1 MKHEIRITIRPA
13 KADRVYHI
21 SEEDVRVVLSR
32 VPAETLRRVKAIYFN
47 DESRGARRLGY
58 TNRGRR
64 EIALC
69 ALPPRMSM
77 TRFLAKGQ
85 TPEQFGAR
93 RGSQWPLLAIRRFLL
108 YNVLLHQIG
117 HLQIIDAS
125 AKGAMRK
132 FAREPKA
139 QEFAMF
145 WCNKLWSQHYDHPD
159 PVHNRPT
166 KEELNLLNASTN
178 K

>member
-1 MKHEIRITIRPA
+1 MTREIRITVRPA
-13 KADRVYHI
+13 KADRIYHI

-32 VPAETLRRVKAIYFN
+32 LPAETLQRVKAIHFN
-47 DESRGARRLGY
+47 DESWGARTLGY

-93 RGSQWPLLAIRRFLL
+93 RGTQWPCIS
-108 YNVLLHQIG
+108 
-117 HLQIIDAS
+117 D
-125 AKGAMRK
+125 
-132 FAREPKA
+132 
-139 QEFAMF
+139 
-145 WCNKLWSQHYDHPD
+145 
-159 PVHNRPT
+159 
-166 KEELNLLNASTN
+166 
-178 K
+178 

>member
-1 MKHEIRITIRPA
+1 MAREIKITVRPA

-32 VPAETLRRVKAIYFN
+32 LPDEVLQRVKAIHFN
-47 DESRGARRLGY
+47 DQSRGARTLGY

-69 ALPPRMSM
+69 ALPPRMSL
-77 TRFLAKGQ
+77 TRFLVKGQ

-93 RGSQWPLLAIRRFLL
+93 KGTQWPLLAIRRFLL
-108 YNVLLHQIG
+108 YDVLLHEIG
-117 HLQIIDAS
+117 HLQIIDPT

-132 FAREPKA
+132 FAREPKS
-139 QEFAMF
+139 QEFAML
-145 WCNKLWSQHYDHPD
+145 WCKKLWSQHYDHPD
-159 PVHNRPT
+159 PVHNKPT
-166 KEELNLLNASTN
+166 KEELKLL
-178 K
+178 KIK